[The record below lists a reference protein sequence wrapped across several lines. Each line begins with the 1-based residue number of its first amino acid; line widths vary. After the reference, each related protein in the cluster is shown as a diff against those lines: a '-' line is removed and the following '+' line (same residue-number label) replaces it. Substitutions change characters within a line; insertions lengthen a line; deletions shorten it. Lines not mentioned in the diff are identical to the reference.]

1 MAERSTASKVAKGL
15 GDALLAPG
23 RALAG
28 AIDKNNR
35 KKAEEKAKTIPVTKK
50 ATQPETTSHIIRDVN
65 GKIIADRGDPQPNI
79 TPTTKQAAP
88 APTAP
93 AQKQYTFKDVLDE
106 VGEDPK
112 AVRAWLASHP
122 GYKPGE
128 LTNKW
133 LAEHPVED
141 EAPTDTSTES
151 SAEANAEAN
160 AINEPAVTTEQP
172 KADTSESK
180 SVDDIVGSDKEQ
192 KKQINKA
199 AQSIWDAVARGDM
212 DPQTGGYFLMDAL
225 MKTANNKQRR
235 DSNYIENLSRAAHG
249 DTILGY
255 DVSNDEKSKYEEMVQ
270 NPALERANEAANI
283 ESTSNAQ
290 TAADLSTAQAE
301 QQYGE
306 AVGPEGLAQTAAT
319 KSALSGNFDTVANA
333 FASGDK
339 TQVKAALETEL
350 QNPQIQ
356 TKLADLERQLKE
368 GTLDA
373 DILASKISNQLSQQQ
388 MELMKAQAKLL
399 GFEGDL
405 KSVLSGAI
413 KNAGAALSSLTGGS
427 DIMAN
432 AGSLG
437 MLVLLAKLGVM

>member
-1 MAERSTASKVAKGL
+1 MAERSTASKVAKGI

-28 AIDKNNR
+28 AIDKNNK

-65 GKIIADRGDPQPNI
+65 GKIIADRGDPQPQI
-79 TPTTKQAAP
+79 DTKAPIKEQAVP
-88 APTAP
+88 A
-93 AQKQYTFKDVLDE
+93 AQTKQYTFKDVLDE

-133 LAEHPVED
+133 LAEHPVAD
-141 EAPTDTSTES
+141 EVQATAQPTDAVTSTES
-151 SAEANAEAN
+151 STEAKADVD
-160 AINEPAVTTEQP
+160 AVTEP
-172 KADTSESK
+172 VADTSENK

-319 KSALSGNFDTVANA
+319 KSAMSGNFDTVANA
-333 FASGDK
+333 FATGDE

-356 TKLADLERQLKE
+356 TQLADLERQLKE

-373 DILASKISNQLSQQQ
+373 DVMAAKISNQLSQQQ

-413 KNAGAALSSLTGGS
+413 KNAGAALSSLSGGS

>member
-1 MAERSTASKVAKGL
+1 M
-15 GDALLAPG
+15 
-23 RALAG
+23 AG

-65 GKIIADRGDPQPNI
+65 GKIIADRGDPQPQI
-79 TPTTKQAAP
+79 EAKAT
-88 APTAP
+88 APTPVKEQPVP
-93 AQKQYTFKDVLDE
+93 AAQTKQYTFKDVLDE

-133 LAEHPVED
+133 LAEHPVAD
-141 EAPTDTSTES
+141 EVPQPTDTITSEESSTE
-151 SAEANAEAN
+151 A
-160 AINEPAVTTEQP
+160 
-172 KADTSESK
+172 KADVDAATEPVVADKSESK

-290 TAADLSTAQAE
+290 TAADLSTAQAQ

-333 FASGDK
+333 FASGDE

-373 DILASKISNQLSQQQ
+373 DIMASKISNQLSQQQ
-388 MELMKAQAKLL
+388 IEMMKAQAKLL

-413 KNAGAALSSLTGGS
+413 KNAGAALSSLSGGS

>member
-1 MAERSTASKVAKGL
+1 MAERSLGSKIAKGV

-28 AIDKNNR
+28 AIDKNNK
-35 KKAEEKAKTIPVTKK
+35 KKAEEKAVEIAKKNAGKT

-65 GKIIADRGDPQPNI
+65 GKIVADRGEPMPQLNKQENAAPV
-79 TPTTKQAAP
+79 KQAAP
-88 APTAP
+88 V
-93 AQKQYTFKDVLDE
+93 QKQYTFQDVLNE

-112 AVRAWLASHP
+112 SVRAWLASHP

-133 LAEHPVED
+133 LAEHPVAE
-141 EAPTDTSTES
+141 EAPVPTEESKADVIEPSEVEDSTENT
-151 SAEANAEAN
+151 EAAK
-160 AINEPAVTTEQP
+160 PTED
-172 KADTSESK
+172 KTVE
-180 SVDDIVGSDKEQ
+180 DIVGSDKEQ

-270 NPALERANEAANI
+270 NPALERANAAADI

-290 TAADLSTAQAE
+290 TAADLSTAQTQ

-319 KSALSGNFDTVANA
+319 QSAINGNFDTVANA

-339 TQVKAALETEL
+339 SQVEAALNTEL

-356 TKLADLERQLKE
+356 TQLANLEKQLKE

-373 DILASKISNQLSQQQ
+373 DIMAAKLQNQMSQQQ
-388 MELMKAQAKLL
+388 IELMKANAKLL

-405 KSVLSGAI
+405 KSVLANAI
-413 KNAGAALSSLTGGS
+413 KNAGTALSSITGGG
-427 DIMAN
+427 DIMQN